1 MTIQVIEETNTTNTY
16 EFNVLDFAN
25 RIDNIACN
33 LDDNAEIKT
42 SDFVISVVRAYG
54 MQEDLV
60 PRNLLNKMASDLTT
74 KKDELPT
81 IVIHTIDFALSFLML
96 THMKKQGPDTD
107 TGNLIPHMNECW
119 TNIINLMQSAPDD
132 WSEDNV

>member
-16 EFNVLDFAN
+16 EFNVIEFAN
-25 RIDNIACN
+25 RIDNIASN
-33 LDDNAEIKT
+33 LDDEAEVKT

-54 MQEDLV
+54 LQEDQI
-60 PRNLLNKMASDLTT
+60 PNTLLNKMASDLAT

-81 IVIHTIDFALSFLML
+81 IVIYTIDFALSFLML
-96 THMKKQGPDTD
+96 THMKKQGPDID

-119 TNIINLMQSAPDD
+119 TNIINLMQSIPDN
-132 WSEDNV
+132 EDDI

>member
-16 EFNVLDFAN
+16 EFNVIDFAN
-25 RIDNIACN
+25 RIDNISSN
-33 LDDNAEIKT
+33 LDNSAEVKT

-54 MQEDLV
+54 LQEDLI

-81 IVIHTIDFALSFLML
+81 IVIYTIDFALSFLML
-96 THMKKQGPDTD
+96 THMKKQGPDID

-119 TNIINLMQSAPDD
+119 TNIINLMQSVPDD
-132 WSEDNV
+132 EDNI